1 MNPAPPN
8 APVTRCLCG
17 RAIEGMIPPAT
28 EAAVDAQES
37 PSTERRAA
45 PSMRLMR
52 PHLERC

>member
-1 MNPAPPN
+1 MNPAPN

-17 RAIEGMIPPAT
+17 RAIEGMIPAT